1 MGGTLANEAGG
12 GRCAKWEAREWS
24 PCQHDRITD
33 HVPRPLVW
41 RVSLETDRPLLPRPG
56 LPPSLR
62 VSFSVSLLRS
72 FSFSGESRPCRL
84 CAAMQTCS
92 FVHVL
97 ALCRV
102 PCVKR
107 SAIPHLFAAAS
118 QAPSVDRYRRSFIAN
133 PSPWSSHSPV
143 FRSINPPWFDTLR
156 HVFDFAPFWPV
167 LRDSGPRPDSSQWR
181 KQHCRELDPQHYGV
195 AGFCSGQQLRARRY
209 HFCC

>member
-1 MGGTLANEAGG
+1 MAGNGISYHGRPVGKREAVGGTLANEAGG
-12 GRCAKWEAREWS
+12 GRCANWEAREWS

-41 RVSLETDRPLLPRPG
+41 RVPFEPYRPLLPRPG

-62 VSFSVSLLRS
+62 VPFSVSLPIL
-72 FSFSGESRPCRL
+72 FSFSGES
-84 CAAMQTCS
+84 QSCS
-92 FVHVL
+92 LPAGTQMCSSIRVL

-156 HVFDFAPFWPV
+156 HVFVFAPFWPV

-181 KQHCRELDPQHYGV
+181 KQHRREFGP
-195 AGFCSGQQLRARRY
+195 
-209 HFCC
+209 